1 MRQPLGARAR
11 CCYRALGKLARP
23 SSKPAFLR
31 RSASRAIFT
40 RVSQKKPPKIARQPF
55 VGALEYCLLPN
66 NIPHGAR
73 KGGNGVEKDFGGWIS
88 LLFHKLRKRVNAE
101 VQTLGLT
108 GIQSHALHYI
118 LVKSEEGPVYQ
129 RDVEGVFGV
138 QPLHGDGHVAAD
150 GARRPDPPR
159 QRGRRRAAEVPHSH
173 AEGHRD
179 GRAGA
184 GNACGGWTSA

>member
-1 MRQPLGARAR
+1 M
-11 CCYRALGKLARP
+11 
-23 SSKPAFLR
+23 
-31 RSASRAIFT
+31 
-40 RVSQKKPPKIARQPF
+40 
-55 VGALEYCLLPN
+55 LPN

-138 QPLHGDGHVAAD
+138 SRSTVTGMLQQMERDGLIRRDSVEGDGRLKCLIPTQKAIEMDERVRECLRRVNESLTQGLTPSQLDAFKEVAA
-150 GARRPDPPR
+150 
-159 QRGRRRAAEVPHSH
+159 QMAANQDE
-173 AEGHRD
+173 
-179 GRAGA
+179 
-184 GNACGGWTSA
+184 